1 MKKIISFILALSIT
15 MIPFQ
20 TVYAENSADSS
31 LSAEENFIPSDW
43 HSAFDFLIDNG
54 ANSETNGRQLVE
66 VIPVARSEDFII
78 EDSPDTDEVKPYTVE
93 TYTYYYYDDSE
104 PNSIGYRVRVYT
116 IRDGIQ
122 VSDGYTL
129 NHTTKTTYIYDGQKK
144 SDIYKLN
151 YYIDPVT
158 MTFRKLSIIPE
169 NYREA
174 GRFERKYGTFAVD
187 ENTKQVVAVVH
198 ANNNNM
204 NENGCIYEPFVTHEI
219 KGTAKMTSSQT
230 FSRDHYIKLYS
241 GEGIISNDSGN
252 KVMTFDASEKGNY
265 TIRIKMLLMGDPYYY
280 NINYSVDD
288 DGKITLG
295 ETFNYPDTIN
305 CDDDAET
312 LFKGKNLYQG
322 NGGFLINQGDTIQI
336 ALPKDDYKIV
346 YNNLSVLGSERLI
359 NTEKFSKYMV
369 YTYNLEPIP
378 AVNDVAENILD
389 GDFEIKFISGEDFY
403 TFRFNCINDIVTNT
417 GILSN
422 DSGDA
427 NGDGNIDIAD
437 IITLSAFT
445 GNPQNNRISDK
456 AKIYCDVHSHGNGI
470 DASDVLMIQQYIAN
484 VITEF

>member
-1 MKKIISFILALSIT
+1 MKKIISLILALSIT

-116 IRDGIQ
+116 IKDGVQ

-144 SDIYKLN
+144 SDIYNLN
-151 YYIDPVT
+151 YSIDPVT
-158 MTFRKLSIIPE
+158 MTFRRISIIPQ
-169 NYREA
+169 NYYEA
-174 GRFERKYGTFAVD
+174 GSFERKYGIFAVD

-204 NENGCIYEPFVTHEI
+204 NQNSCIYEPFVTHEI
-219 KGTAKMTSSQT
+219 KGTAKMTGSQT

-241 GEGIISNDSGN
+241 GEGIISSDSGN
-252 KVMTFDASEKGNY
+252 KVITFDASEKGDY
-265 TIRIKMLLMGDPYYY
+265 TISIKLLLMGDPYYY
-280 NINYSVDD
+280 NVNYSVDD

-295 ETFNYPDTIN
+295 ETFNYPDTIE

-312 LFKGKNLYQG
+312 LFKGNNLYQG

-336 ALPKDDYKIV
+336 TLPRKNYEIDYD
-346 YNNLSVLGSERLI
+346 NLNSERLI
-359 NTEKFSKYMV
+359 NTETFSRYIV
-369 YTYNLEPIP
+369 YTYNSSAIPIT
-378 AVNDVAENILD
+378 ENNPD

-403 TFRFNCINDIVTNT
+403 TFRFNCTDDIVTNT

-456 AKIYCDVHSHGNGI
+456 AKIYCDVQSHGNGI

>member
-1 MKKIISFILALSIT
+1 MKKIISLILALSIT

-31 LSAEENFIPSDW
+31 LSAEENLIPSDW
-43 HSAFDFLIDNG
+43 QSAFDFLIDNG
-54 ANSETNGRQLVE
+54 ATSETNGKQLVE

-78 EDSPDTDEVKPYTVE
+78 EDSPETDEVKPYTVE

-104 PNSIGYRVRVYT
+104 ENSIGYRVRIYT
-116 IRDGIQ
+116 IRDGVQ

-158 MTFRKLSIIPE
+158 MTFRRISIIPQ

-174 GRFERKYGTFAVD
+174 GSFERKYGTFAVD

-204 NENGCIYEPFVTHEI
+204 NQNSCIYEPFVTHEI
-219 KGTAKMTSSQT
+219 KGTAKMTGSQT

-241 GEGIISNDSGN
+241 GEGIISSDSGN
-252 KVMTFDASEKGNY
+252 KVITFDASEKGNY
-265 TIRIKMLLMGDPYYY
+265 TIRIKLLLMGDPYYY
-280 NINYSVDD
+280 NVNYSVDD

-295 ETFNYPDTIN
+295 ETFNYPDTIE

-312 LFKGKNLYQG
+312 LFKSNNLYQG

-336 ALPKDDYKIV
+336 ALPRKNYEID
-346 YNNLSVLGSERLI
+346 YNNLNSERLI
-359 NTEKFSKYMV
+359 NTETFSKYMV
-369 YTYNLEPIP
+369 YTYNPEPIP
-378 AVNDVAENILD
+378 AVNDNIPD
-389 GDFEIKFISGEDFY
+389 GNFEIKFISGEDFY
-403 TFRFNCINDIVTNT
+403 TFRFNRTDDIVTNT

-437 IITLSAFT
+437 VVTLSAFI
-445 GNPQNNRISDK
+445 GNPDINTVSDK

>member
-43 HSAFDFLIDNG
+43 KSAFNFLIDNG

-66 VIPVARSEDFII
+66 VIPVARSADFII
-78 EDSPDTDEVKPYTVE
+78 DDSPDTDEEKTYTVE
-93 TYTYYYYDDSE
+93 TNTYYYYDDSVE
-104 PNSIGYRVRVYT
+104 NSIGYRVRVYT
-116 IRDGIQ
+116 IRDGVQ
-122 VSDGYTL
+122 VSDGYML

-158 MTFRKLSIIPE
+158 MTFRKLSIIPQ

-174 GRFERKYGTFAVD
+174 GRFEKKYGIFAVD

-219 KGTAKMTSSQT
+219 KGTAKMTGSAEYY
-230 FSRDHYIKLYS
+230 RDHYIKLYS
-241 GEGIISNDSGN
+241 GEGIISHDSGN
-252 KVMTFDASEKGNY
+252 KVITFDASEKGDY
-265 TIRIKMLLMGDPYYY
+265 TIRIKLLLMGDPYYY
-280 NINYSVDD
+280 NVNYSVDD

-295 ETFNYPDTIN
+295 ETFNYPDTIE

-336 ALPKDDYKIV
+336 ALPKDDYKIA

-359 NTEKFSKYMV
+359 NTEEFSKYMV

-378 AVNDVAENILD
+378 AVNDVAGNILD
-389 GDFEIKFISGEDFY
+389 GDFEIKFISGDDFY
-403 TFRFNCINDIVTNT
+403 TFRFNCTAGETKNT
-417 GILSN
+417 SVLSN
-422 DSGDA
+422 DSGDV
-427 NGDGNIDIAD
+427 NNDKKINIAD
-437 IITLSAFT
+437 VVAISAFI
-445 GNPQNNRISDK
+445 GNPQSNRISSK
-456 AKIYCDVHSHGNGI
+456 AMIYCDVHSHGNGI
-470 DASDVLMIQQYIAN
+470 DSSDVLMIQQYIAN
-484 VITEF
+484 IITSF

>member
-1 MKKIISFILALSIT
+1 MKKIIPAILALSIA

-43 HSAFDFLIDNG
+43 QSAFDFLIDNG

-78 EDSPDTDEVKPYTVE
+78 EDSPETDEVKPYTVE

-104 PNSIGYRVRVYT
+104 ENSIGYRVRIYT
-116 IRDGIQ
+116 IRDGVQ

-129 NHTTKTTYIYDGQKK
+129 NHTTKTTYIYDSQKK

-158 MTFRKLSIIPE
+158 MTFRKLSIIPQ

-174 GRFERKYGTFAVD
+174 GSFERKYGTFAIE

-204 NENGCIYEPFVTHEI
+204 NQNGCIYEPFVTHEI

-241 GEGIISNDSGN
+241 GEGIISSDSGN
-252 KVMTFDASEKGNY
+252 EVITFDASEKGDY
-265 TIRIKMLLMGDPYYY
+265 TIRIKLLLMGDPYYY
-280 NINYSVDD
+280 NVNYSVDD

-295 ETFNYPDTIN
+295 ETFNYPDTIE

-322 NGGFLINQGDTIQI
+322 NSGFLINQGDTIQI
-336 ALPKDDYKIV
+336 ALPKDDYRISYK
-346 YNNLSVLGSERLI
+346 NPSVFGSERLI

-378 AVNDVAENILD
+378 PVNDVAANIPD
-389 GDFEIKFISGEDFY
+389 GDFEIKFISDDDFY
-403 TFRFNCINDIVTNT
+403 TYRFSCNG
-417 GILSN
+417 GIIEN
-422 DSGDA
+422 RGFVNKFSGDA
-427 NGDGNIDIAD
+427 NNDGLVDIAD
-437 IITLSAFT
+437 IVAVSAYIGDSKENRLSA
-445 GNPQNNRISDK
+445 K
-456 AKIYCDVHSHGNGI
+456 AMLYCDVQNYGDGI
-470 DASDVLMIQQYIAN
+470 TSGDLLMIQQYLTKI
-484 VITEF
+484 ITEF